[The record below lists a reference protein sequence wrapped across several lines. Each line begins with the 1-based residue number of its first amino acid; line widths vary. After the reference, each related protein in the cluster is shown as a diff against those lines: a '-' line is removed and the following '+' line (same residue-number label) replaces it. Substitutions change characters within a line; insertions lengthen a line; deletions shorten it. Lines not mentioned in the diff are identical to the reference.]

1 MLRTAEA
8 KSHAAITIVNAMAA
22 RKGAALGIK
31 LWTKATVTVT
41 DHPGEFVA
49 RNISDP
55 RENADL
61 ARVTAQYVFAK
72 FHADKRFGAFI
83 QTESNIPIA
92 VGLKSSSAASN
103 SVALASLYALGRKR
117 SDVEV
122 VKLGVEA
129 SLRARVT
136 ITGAYDDACASYF
149 GGLVVTDNAKRR
161 ILKRC
166 RPERELRFLVL
177 VPRMKRY
184 TRSVNPKPMK
194 AIKPLAL
201 AVHREVLR
209 GNYWRAM
216 TLNGL
221 IYSMA
226 LGYDTTTTWAALNAG
241 ALAAGL
247 TGKGPA
253 VAAVVSAPDVRGVQS
268 AWRDSG
274 GKIIETSFNF
284 HKATVSRS
292 QGWM

>member
-1 MLRTAEA
+1 MLRSAEA

-22 RKGAALGIK
+22 GKGAALGIK

-55 RENADL
+55 KENADL
-61 ARVTAQYVFAK
+61 ARITAQYVFAK
-72 FHADKRFGAFI
+72 FHADKRLGAVV

-149 GGLVVTDNAKRR
+149 GGLVLTDNAKRR
-161 ILKRC
+161 IVKRF
-166 RPERELRFLVL
+166 RPEGQLRVLVL
-177 VPRMKRY
+177 VPKMKRY

-194 AIKPLAL
+194 AIKSLAL
-201 AVHREVLR
+201 AVHRDALR
-209 GNYWRAM
+209 GNYWRSM

-226 LGYDTTTTWAALNAG
+226 LGYDTTATWAALDAG

-253 VAAVVSAPDVRGVQS
+253 VAAVVSASNARGVRS
-268 AWRDSG
+268 AWRGRG
-274 GKIIETSFNF
+274 GQIIETSFNF
-284 HKATVSRS
+284 QKATASRS
-292 QGWM
+292 KDWM